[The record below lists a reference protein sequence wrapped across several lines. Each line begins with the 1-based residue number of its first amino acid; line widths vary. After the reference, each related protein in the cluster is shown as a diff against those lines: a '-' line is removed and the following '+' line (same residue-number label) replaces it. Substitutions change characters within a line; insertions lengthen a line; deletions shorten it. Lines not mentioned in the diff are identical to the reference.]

1 MFGFGRKKKEEA
13 EKAAAEEKA
22 KEEQLT
28 RKMRT
33 MNDQLSSKTK
43 EIADLEKQLA
53 ATSKQAATG
62 DEAKKKLTEAQE
74 QVRKMQLEVAKLQIE
89 TQAAQNKARQA
100 MQAAAEAAAEAA
112 NAETEPGVV
121 PVPGAAAGATAPEL
135 AVGVNAWVRKA
146 GGMNLRLRDRPG
158 LQSNAFAGLP
168 PGTQM
173 TLLEGPVPL
182 DNYPWWRVR
191 VSDGRE
197 GWVAGSE
204 LVTQP
209 ES

>member
-1 MFGFGRKKKEEA
+1 
-13 EKAAAEEKA
+13 
-22 KEEQLT
+22 
-28 RKMRT
+28 MRS

-53 ATSKQAATG
+53 ASSKQAAAG
-62 DEAKKKLTEAQE
+62 DEAKKKLAETQE

-89 TQAAQNKARQA
+89 AQTAQNRARQA
-100 MQAAAEAAAEAA
+100 VQAAEQAAAEAA
-112 NAETEPGVV
+112 NADTEPA
-121 PVPGAAAGATAPEL
+121 GAAAGSSVAAPPEL
-135 AVGVNAWVRKA
+135 AVGVSAWVRKA

-173 TLLEGPVPL
+173 TMLEGPVPL

-209 ES
+209 ED